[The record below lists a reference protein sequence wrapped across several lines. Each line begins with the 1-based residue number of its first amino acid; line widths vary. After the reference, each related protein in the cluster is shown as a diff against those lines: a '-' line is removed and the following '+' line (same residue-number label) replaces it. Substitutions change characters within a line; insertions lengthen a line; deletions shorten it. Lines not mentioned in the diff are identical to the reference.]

1 MQSKYYFIKDMD
13 KEVIKQCIRDKR
25 DEILSIDFVKR
36 PFVFEEKA
44 NYVFVGLRRVGK
56 SYMLYQRVIQ
66 LIEKGF
72 QMKDILFVNFEDER
86 LSEITHN
93 DLNLI
98 LEAHYEMSGS
108 ETKPI
113 LFFDEIQNVEHW
125 DKFVRRLAD
134 AKYTVYVTGSNAKM
148 LSSDVAT
155 TLGGRFMI
163 YDVYP
168 YTFQEYLN
176 AVSFELSDKWQ
187 YSTIEKSKVG
197 TAFDSY
203 FKFGGLPEMVH
214 FKDKRS
220 ALQSLYQKI
229 YLGDICARNNIRN
242 SKIMGL
248 VVKKLAESV
257 KQPTSYNRIQNIIK
271 STGNN
276 VTVGTVSDYIN
287 YAVDAWLI
295 LPIENGLAKIG
306 ERESVKKYYFLDNG
320 ILNLF
325 LFDSDTSLLEN
336 MVAVTLCR
344 KYGRENVVFL
354 KSNHEI
360 DFYIEQE
367 NTAIQVSYTISNIDT
382 KEREVDALLSFA
394 KKNKNAKLVIITK
407 EQREN
412 IVVGDYEISVVPVAE
427 WLLGF

>member
-1 MQSKYYFIKDMD
+1 MDMD

-25 DEILSIDFVKR
+25 DEILSLDVVKR

-56 SYMLYQRVIQ
+56 SYMLYQRVLQ

-86 LSEITHN
+86 LSEMTHN

-155 TLGGRFMI
+155 TLGGRFLI

-168 YTFQEYLN
+168 YTFQEYLT

-229 YLGDICARNNIRN
+229 YF
-242 SKIMGL
+242 
-248 VVKKLAESV
+248 E
-257 KQPTSYNRIQNIIK
+257 KQ
-271 STGNN
+271 
-276 VTVGTVSDYIN
+276 
-287 YAVDAWLI
+287 
-295 LPIENGLAKIG
+295 
-306 ERESVKKYYFLDNG
+306 
-320 ILNLF
+320 
-325 LFDSDTSLLEN
+325 
-336 MVAVTLCR
+336 
-344 KYGRENVVFL
+344 
-354 KSNHEI
+354 
-360 DFYIEQE
+360 
-367 NTAIQVSYTISNIDT
+367 
-382 KEREVDALLSFA
+382 KE
-394 KKNKNAKLVIITK
+394 
-407 EQREN
+407 
-412 IVVGDYEISVVPVAE
+412 Y
-427 WLLGF
+427 